1 MTSNAIG
8 RCLVCYAETKN
19 RCSRC
24 KGAGVDLFFC
34 SPEHQKLAWP
44 GHRIFC
50 GPNAFPLLFSYLT
63 DAELAGARAM
73 LEEPNIAI
81 KEGTKTTL
89 FELME
94 KHSSDRLDVPR
105 LRNMLERCA
114 ETAED
119 PVPLDETF
127 AQLLLKL
134 LSTFRCKPDTSAKLS
149 NAYLL
154 WSLCHCIAELLN
166 AQDASFPWIAKSRTW
181 PETEVLHRALTIETL
196 SRVAVNEVEAE
207 VLKTIK
213 ASNLALRAYVKDA
226 FPPTRSAALDR
237 ALCEYFWWDQVLE
250 DAGEDATADKTIR
263 S

>member
-1 MTSNAIG
+1 
-8 RCLVCYAETKN
+8 
-19 RCSRC
+19 
-24 KGAGVDLFFC
+24 
-34 SPEHQKLAWP
+34 
-44 GHRIFC
+44 
-50 GPNAFPLLFSYLT
+50 
-63 DAELAGARAM
+63 M

-105 LRNMLERCA
+105 LRVRYRLLSPSLPRSADLIVLRLQNMLERCA